1 MKPSW
6 PIGTPLIVGLVLL
19 AFAGNSVLTRAGVG
33 GGQMGAMPFAALRLA
48 SGAGALA
55 LMVLWRDGRFAFGGV
70 GRLNGVLSLILYL
83 IGFSAAYVS
92 LDSGVG
98 ALILF
103 GGVQVVMF
111 TGALIARET
120 VPPARWLGA
129 ALALGGLAWLL
140 WPAGTAAPSLWHA
153 ALMAAAALGWGLYSL
168 IGRQSG
174 DPLAATA
181 ANFVLATPPIVAVML
196 LWPSETTSAPITAAG
211 VALAIASGVVA
222 SGLGYALWYTV
233 LPRLAAASA
242 ALLQLTVPVLAALGG
257 MVFLAEPLTAR
268 FVIAALLVL
277 GGVALGVLGAR
288 RG

>member
-1 MKPSW
+1 
-6 PIGTPLIVGLVLL
+6 
-19 AFAGNSVLTRAGVG
+19 
-33 GGQMGAMPFAALRLA
+33 
-48 SGAGALA
+48 
-55 LMVLWRDGRFAFGGV
+55 
-70 GRLNGVLSLILYL
+70 
-83 IGFSAAYVS
+83 
-92 LDSGVG
+92 
-98 ALILF
+98 
-103 GGVQVVMF
+103 
-111 TGALIARET
+111 
-120 VPPARWLGA
+120 
-129 ALALGGLAWLL
+129 
-140 WPAGTAAPSLWHA
+140 
-153 ALMAAAALGWGLYSL
+153 
-168 IGRQSG
+168 
-174 DPLAATA
+174 
-181 ANFVLATPPIVAVML
+181 ML